1 MKLQLLSDCKIR
13 YLFLSDKIFCVY
25 YFAMLKDAK
34 STTANG
40 GVKCCI
46 SNIYNKTSHPNP
58 NKYLAKFNY
67 FP

>member
-40 GVKCCI
+40 GGKML
-46 SNIYNKTSHPNP
+46 YF
-58 NKYLAKFNY
+58 KYLQQNIPSKPKQIFSKV
-67 FP
+67 